1 MSELQATDDALVG
14 KIRHDVR
21 SSSIQKERIQNERR
35 LYDVY
40 SNPFCTNNEDNAIQ
54 EEMMERTKMLKEH
67 IEGNIEIL
75 DYLQGISGLERDF
88 SKLAE
93 RVINTAI
100 TLSDQNNVAHP
111 ERIYDQETGENVD
124 RCWKYISQLS
134 EAIQFHIT
142 KSHEYHKFHHEI
154 WAARMEIQQVLSSYS
169 LIQEKLD
176 SLSLLTDEALGTVKN
191 MIEAQLSIYTRLSLK
206 SKEFLTKS
214 SIMRSIFLR
223 NSLTQGKHSAYLLA
237 SLRLPSGQSVHRGDS
252 VKVWGNNQFV
262 SKLHSEWNA
271 EVSNGEKINNAPSIC
286 FWLTSPE
293 HSPISDKSNQLESC
307 ENEESHE
314 TLGEVSS
321 TKNVCRRFH
330 KDLYSSWKIA
340 INLFAKILMPTC
352 TDYIKKLENI
362 DQPIIVENSQ
372 EFNDFLNT
380 LQTLLEYGNEP
391 ELETLRG
398 LSHRSHK
405 SKDTIIHIKGEN
417 VHQLTET
424 VKTWKIL
431 LQKFNEAV
439 VNTSEN
445 EANDQ
450 SLTTLKNE
458 DLYLKLS
465 PSVCKVIN
473 KNKTMYPNEINR
485 KHNENQLITCFTE
498 NVPKTFTLNKHTTVY
513 DHRIH
518 EAPLMKNVSRCQS
531 DQMLENPSN
540 FNKQTKELMT
550 QIDSP
555 FYSAVAYCTNCSE
568 FHEISLLSPF
578 ICKPEAST
586 SNFNSSSEVSDISDV
601 RLKTA
606 HSMPSLSIE
615 TKDSSVVDDRVPT
628 FRNKKC
634 SAIKK
639 ISRTKGTKKCRPY
652 SLNASLTETTASSGF
667 DSPSESS
674 ISTKEKT
681 RSQMHDEVYPESHR
695 SRTSKRSFLWW
706 YKRGKRTFKDESHAP
721 ESPNT
726 EPGPPGRRSPLN
738 ITPSESVRE
747 CSYRSTTQFSD
758 RNEDQANFDENRNS
772 AVRSY
777 SWIQQGTPWGYAP
790 PTDSK
795 WWPTT
800 QMILVNDREKNKFI
814 NVYSDRIKI
823 KSRKYAKRYSFENG
837 VNHNESQMYNT
848 IDSGIQTDM
857 EMYISRELDTIL
869 LDAESNN
876 QQNHISSEIVCQQ
889 CFKNIH
895 KVYSEDSSVQCNFIN
910 DTILEQNFYHPSH
923 ALPSKNE
930 EKTDRV
936 THRRSK
942 SSGVKVWDVCCQVG
956 TVKQNRSTEP
966 IKSEDIHSLLSA
978 TSDQVNEYNNGSRM
992 YARYDKRSKSYE
1004 TSSKNLSQLTNAPS
1018 TRLSSPLKFSV
1029 SCQIGPSLTVNNTVT
1044 HPITDLCHKSKK
1056 DTKQYFSQIC
1066 KTSSFTTYLPI
1077 MLGKKLQVNIPSSVS
1092 SKDISTQIQIVEKQM
1107 ILANVSNV
1115 KNVIK
1120 CWLIESQ
1127 SSFISSNK
1135 IINTQYNKEILNN
1148 STKTTDCYGLI
1159 LHNETST
1166 QIGLINENNK
1176 LPHIDY
1182 NLKDNSVQTN
1192 LPHIYITETNIIPNW
1207 NSNLNEINKQVM
1219 PESKMINKLHH
1230 QNKQIKSFNHSQSL
1244 GENSSQLLINKSNR
1258 QINIKNNN
1266 QNNQLK
1272 QTSPERRIG
1281 IRRRTG
1287 SLNDQIT
1294 VNKFKKI
1301 HKNHNDLHVKREYMN
1316 KRIISC
1322 GDLIMNIELNHSN
1335 CNKHSIKDINDLPLS
1350 ERLYNYKW
1358 LSLFSSSSLS
1368 SSPSSPTTASSSFNE
1383 YNDLCKQCRLKYSK
1397 PFYINMKMI
1406 PNYQYNSKLNHF
1418 IYHRLYHDNRI
1429 NCNRSMIKRSLSADD
1444 SKISIHKREFIRNN
1458 ITKHN

>member
-1 MSELQATDDALVG
+1 MIKEMSFSYAKDALVR
-14 KIRHDVR
+14 KIQHDVR
-21 SSSIQKERIQNERR
+21 SSSIQKEKIQNERR

-40 SNPFCTNNEDNAIQ
+40 SNLFCSNNE
-54 EEMMERTKMLKEH
+54 EH

-88 SKLAE
+88 S
-93 RVINTAI
+93 
-100 TLSDQNNVAHP
+100 
-111 ERIYDQETGENVD
+111 ETGDNVD

-191 MIEAQLSIYTRLSLK
+191 MIETQLSIYTRLSLK
-206 SKEFLTKS
+206 SKEFLAKS

-252 VKVWGNNQFV
+252 VKVWGSNQFV
-262 SKLHSEWNA
+262 SKLNSEWNA
-271 EVSNGEKINNAPSIC
+271 EVNDGEQINNAPSIC

-307 ENEESHE
+307 ENEENHE

-321 TKNVCRRFH
+321 TKNVCKRFH

-340 INLFAKILMPTC
+340 INLFAKILLPTC

-391 ELETLRG
+391 ELETLKW

-405 SKDTIIHIKGEN
+405 TKDTIIHIKREN
-417 VHQLTET
+417 IHHLTET

-439 VNTSEN
+439 ANTSEN

-465 PSVCKVIN
+465 PSVCKVTN

-485 KHNENQLITCFTE
+485 KHNEKQLITCFTE
-498 NVPKTFTLNKHTTVY
+498 NIPKTFTLNKHTTVH

-518 EAPLMKNVSRCQS
+518 ESPLMKNVLRCQS
-531 DQMLENPSN
+531 DQMLENLPN
-540 FNKQTKELMT
+540 FDKQTKELMT

-568 FHEISLLSPF
+568 FHEISLLSPL
-578 ICKPEAST
+578 ICKPEASN
-586 SNFNSSSEVSDISDV
+586 SNLNSSSEVSDISEV

-615 TKDSSVVDDRVPT
+615 TKDSSIVDDRVST

-639 ISRTKGTKKCRPY
+639 LSRSKGTKKCRPY

-681 RSQMHDEVYPESHR
+681 RSQMHDEVYSESHR
-695 SRTSKRSFLWW
+695 SRTNKRSFLWW
-706 YKRGKRTFKDESHAP
+706 YKRGKRTIKDESHAP

-747 CSYRSTTQFSD
+747 CSYRSPTQFSD
-758 RNEDQANFDENRNS
+758 LNEDQGNFDENRNS

-777 SWIQQGTPWGYAP
+777 SWIQQGTPWGYTP

-795 WWPTT
+795 WWPAT
-800 QMILVNDREKNKFI
+800 QMIPVNDREKNKFI
-814 NVYSDRIKI
+814 NAYSDRIKM
-823 KSRKYAKRYSFENG
+823 KSRKHAKRYSFENG
-837 VNHNESQMYNT
+837 IIHNESQMYNT

-857 EMYISRELDTIL
+857 EVYISRQLDTIL

-876 QQNHISSEIVCQQ
+876 QRNLISSETVCQH
-889 CFKNIH
+889 CYKNIH

-910 DTILEQNFYHPSH
+910 DMILEQKFYHSSH
-923 ALPSKNE
+923 SIPSKTE

-942 SSGVKVWDVCCQVG
+942 SNGVKVWDVCCQIG

-966 IKSEDIHSLLSA
+966 IKSEDFHSLLST
-978 TSDQVNEYNNGSRM
+978 TSDQVNEYNDSSRM
-992 YARYDKRSKSYE
+992 YTRYDKRSKSYE
-1004 TSSKNLSQLTNAPS
+1004 TSSRNLSQLTNASS
-1018 TRLSSPLKFSV
+1018 TRISSPLKFSV
-1029 SCQIGPSLTVNNTVT
+1029 SCQIGPSLTVNNNIT
-1044 HPITDLCHKSKK
+1044 HPINQLCHDSIKHTKK
-1056 DTKQYFSQIC
+1056 YSNQIC
-1066 KTSSFTTYLPI
+1066 NSSSFTIDSPI
-1077 MLGKKLQVNIPSSVS
+1077 MLGKKFQVNLPSSLFS
-1092 SKDISTQIQIVEKQM
+1092 NDISTQIQTVNKQM
-1107 ILANVSNV
+1107 ILANVSYV

-1120 CWLIESQ
+1120 SWLIESQ
-1127 SSFISSNK
+1127 SSYISSNK
-1135 IINTQYNKEILNN
+1135 IINNDNNNKEIINHL
-1148 STKTTDCYGLI
+1148 TKTTDCYGLI
-1159 LHNETST
+1159 LLNETST
-1166 QIGLINENNK
+1166 QIGFTNNNHHHKLI
-1176 LPHIDY
+1176 HIDS

-1192 LPHIYITETNIIPNW
+1192 LPHIYITEKNIIPNW
-1207 NSNLNEINKQVM
+1207 NSNINENNKQFIT
-1219 PESKMINKLHH
+1219 ESKMINQLQK
-1230 QNKQIKSFNHSQSL
+1230 QNKSMNYIQSL
-1244 GENSSQLLINKSNR
+1244 GENSSQLIINKSNQ
-1258 QINIKNNN
+1258 QINNKNDNEN
-1266 QNNQLK
+1266 MISKNNQLK
-1272 QTSPERRIG
+1272 QTLSERRIRTTRR
-1281 IRRRTG
+1281 RRRTG

-1294 VNKFKKI
+1294 VNKLKKI
-1301 HKNHNDLHVKREYMN
+1301 HKNSNDLHIKHEHI
-1316 KRIISC
+1316 KKGLITTC
-1322 GDLIMNIELNHSN
+1322 GDLIMNIELHHLN
-1335 CNKHSIKDINDLPLS
+1335 CNKHSMKNLNYLPLS
-1350 ERLYNYKW
+1350 ERLNNYKW
-1358 LSLFSSSSLS
+1358 LSLFSSSS
-1368 SSPSSPTTASSSFNE
+1368 SSPSSSSSRTTSSSSFNE
-1383 YNDLCKQCRLKYSK
+1383 YNNDLCKHCRLKYSK
-1397 PFYINMKMI
+1397 PYYIHMEMI
-1406 PNYQYNSKLNHF
+1406 PNYQNNNNKFNHV
-1418 IYHRLYHDNRI
+1418 IYHRLHHYHRI
-1429 NCNRSMIKRSLSADD
+1429 NSNCSMIKRSLSADD
-1444 SKISIHKREFIRNN
+1444 SKINIHKRE
-1458 ITKHN
+1458 